1 LTNLEGVIEEIRS
14 ICGTGMEL
22 GLERVRR
29 LLARLGN
36 PEAETRFVHVG
47 GTNGK
52 GSVTVMIEAVLQDA
66 GYKTGSFISPH
77 LHSYTERYRV
87 NGEAIADDEL
97 AFLLEGLLPDLKAL
111 AREGA
116 APTEF
121 EALTAA
127 AFLCFVR
134 NKADLAVME
143 VGLGGRL
150 DATNVIVPEV
160 AVITNVSLDHTEIL
174 GHTLREVAGEKAGII
189 KRGVPVVT
197 GAEGEAL
204 EVIARRCRELD
215 APLVVVGR
223 DVTWSEQPA
232 AGAPPFLVV
241 CGRRQRYRDLRL
253 PLWGRHQRTN
263 AACAVAALEVLQEK
277 GWVISERHVRNGLA
291 ALAWA
296 GRFEIVPGKPP
307 VVLDGAHNPAGAAA
321 LAEAVASRFPGEK
334 AVVVLG
340 ILDDKAR
347 EEMVHSLAKIAGG
360 IVVTRPPGP
369 RAGHWD
375 EVARVVGGLGL
386 PVAAVEKVEDA
397 LVVARKLSGPGGLMV
412 VTGSLYL
419 VGRAREILV
428 KSGTVK
434 VNKGG

>member
-1 LTNLEGVIEEIRS
+1 MTNLEGVIEEIRS

-241 CGRRQRYRDLRL
+241 CGRRQRYR
-253 PLWGRHQRTN
+253 
-263 AACAVAALEVLQEK
+263 
-277 GWVISERHVRNGLA
+277 
-291 ALAWA
+291 
-296 GRFEIVPGKPP
+296 
-307 VVLDGAHNPAGAAA
+307 
-321 LAEAVASRFPGEK
+321 
-334 AVVVLG
+334 
-340 ILDDKAR
+340 
-347 EEMVHSLAKIAGG
+347 
-360 IVVTRPPGP
+360 
-369 RAGHWD
+369 
-375 EVARVVGGLGL
+375 
-386 PVAAVEKVEDA
+386 
-397 LVVARKLSGPGGLMV
+397 
-412 VTGSLYL
+412 
-419 VGRAREILV
+419 
-428 KSGTVK
+428 
-434 VNKGG
+434 